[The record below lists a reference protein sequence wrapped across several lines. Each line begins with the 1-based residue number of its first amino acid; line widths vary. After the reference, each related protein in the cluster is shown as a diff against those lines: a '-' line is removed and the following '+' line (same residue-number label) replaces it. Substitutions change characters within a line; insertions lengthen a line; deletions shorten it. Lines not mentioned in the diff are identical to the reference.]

1 MKVKITQ
8 AELDDITERF
18 VVDPDM
24 LELLDEWWISAG
36 YGGDADDLRSHGP
49 RAASYR
55 DSPED
60 FEDLNRAQQR
70 EFALWLCEQSQ
81 RRPVYTNP
89 EIYEGPDVSDY
100 EGMKVQFIPGEFKF
114 PQVRASLDFVKFA
127 EDLGLFADV
136 RERVYA
142 VYLNQKNRILGYRL
156 VGSGDVR
163 SSIASPVIIF
173 GPAMILHAAGF
184 AVLHNHPSREL
195 DPSPEDKALAKRLIA
210 GSELLSIHM
219 LDFVVVGGNQY
230 FSFRDEMPDLWQR

>member
-1 MKVKITQ
+1 M
-8 AELDDITERF
+8 
-18 VVDPDM
+18 
-24 LELLDEWWISAG
+24 
-36 YGGDADDLRSHGP
+36 
-49 RAASYR
+49 
-55 DSPED
+55 
-60 FEDLNRAQQR
+60 
-70 EFALWLCEQSQ
+70 
-81 RRPVYTNP
+81 RRPIYLNP

-100 EGMKVQFIPGEFKF
+100 EGMKVQFIPGEFRF
-114 PQVRASLDFVKFA
+114 PQVHAALDFVKFA

-156 VGSGDVR
+156 VGSGSAH
-163 SSIASPVIIF
+163 SSIADPVVIF

-210 GSELLSIHM
+210 GAELLSIHL

-230 FSFRDEMPDLWQR
+230 FSFHDEMPDLWQR

>member
-1 MKVKITQ
+1 M
-8 AELDDITERF
+8 
-18 VVDPDM
+18 
-24 LELLDEWWISAG
+24 
-36 YGGDADDLRSHGP
+36 
-49 RAASYR
+49 
-55 DSPED
+55 
-60 FEDLNRAQQR
+60 
-70 EFALWLCEQSQ
+70 
-81 RRPVYTNP
+81 RRPIYLNP

-114 PQVRASLDFVKFA
+114 PQVRESLDFVKFA

-142 VYLNQKNRILGYRL
+142 AYLNQKNRILGYRL
-156 VGSGDVR
+156 VSSGAVDSTIVDMK
-163 SSIASPVIIF
+163 VIF

-184 AVLHNHPSREL
+184 AVLHNHPSRGL

-230 FSFRDEMPDLWQR
+230 FSFRDEMLDLWQR